1 MQFHKKT
8 SGGKYSFII
17 RLLVK
22 VTLLFLLVFVAIVL
36 IDKIDFPTPNK
47 KIEKIIPNE
56 NLKIVK

>member
-22 VTLLFLLVFVAIVL
+22 TALLFLLVFVVIVL
-36 IDKIDFPTPNK
+36 IDKIDFPAPNK

>member
-36 IDKIDFPTPNK
+36 IDKIDFPAPNK

>member
-22 VTLLFLLVFVAIVL
+22 AALLFLLVFVAIVL
-36 IDKIDFPTPNK
+36 IDKIDFPAPNK

>member
-17 RLLVK
+17 RLIVK
-22 VTLLFLLVFVAIVL
+22 AALLFSLVFVVIVL
-36 IDKIDFPTPNK
+36 IDKIDFPAPNK

>member
-22 VTLLFLLVFVAIVL
+22 TALLFLLVFVVIVL
-36 IDKIDFPTPNK
+36 IDKIDFPAPNK
-47 KIEKIIPNE
+47 KIEKVIPNE

>member
-17 RLLVK
+17 RVLVK
-22 VTLLFLLVFVAIVL
+22 AALLFLFVFVVIVL
-36 IDKIDFPTPNK
+36 IDKIDFPAPNK
-47 KIEKIIPNE
+47 KIEKVIPNE